1 MQELLQSNGI
11 AGSVEESL
19 KAMLSQKMSMTT
31 TTTQGVDFSE
41 IFANATKKQKE
52 LADFASSSTKNKTNQ
67 TTVSTKKIKNENN
80 INDNSKIQNTQN
92 EDKKLNKQDKVES
105 ENKTENTASK
115 DEKNVENTNNEE
127 LEKVTA
133 QLEEAINI
141 SKETAIIETI
151 DISNIDTVEKTTTE
165 DTKETTNENTTLKTE
180 NKTNATQETKALDN
194 LQKIEIDLAEVDK
207 TDESTTETAED
218 ITTINTKA
226 TDKTAQTKGANEID
240 LAEVDE
246 LDVASEETKA
256 LKGKIFV
263 DSENIQNE
271 TGMSLD
277 EIMSS
282 NEPNIE
288 GIVEEKI
295 LKDLNL
301 NVDEIMLGT
310 KASTD
315 ASSKLTSN
323 ASEQMF
329 KMSLEKTFGAK
340 TEAGNIQALQ
350 NNAQA
355 SNNAGHNENQSLNL
369 SNQSTQNK
377 VQDFK
382 QATTSA
388 SAKFSEVQKQDIL
401 DQITAKFDQL
411 KTNGNAKITL
421 TLRPND
427 LGRVVIEMSQ
437 DKNGVSATILAQN
450 EDVKKLLEQ
459 DIEGLR
465 SKLAQAGVQVDNIVI
480 KTPEGA
486 NNNSDLAQDFKENS
500 RKEENAKENNSNQ
513 QNKNS
518 NNQNSSEN
526 SEHHHQR
533 SYYQESLVENYE
545 SYEGIKVGNNGFI
558 RTR

>member
-1 MQELLQSNGI
+1 MLKRVKDKNL
-11 AGSVEESL
+11 EE
-19 KAMLSQKMSMTT
+19 
-31 TTTQGVDFSE
+31 
-41 IFANATKKQKE
+41 
-52 LADFASSSTKNKTNQ
+52 
-67 TTVSTKKIKNENN
+67 
-80 INDNSKIQNTQN
+80 
-92 EDKKLNKQDKVES
+92 
-105 ENKTENTASK
+105 
-115 DEKNVENTNNEE
+115 TNNKE

-141 SKETAIIETI
+141 SKETSIIETI
-151 DISNIDTVEKTTTE
+151 DISNIDTEEKTTTGE
-165 DTKETTNENTTLKTE
+165 SKETAEENTTLKTE
-180 NKTNATQETKALDN
+180 NKLSATQETKAIDN
-194 LQKIEIDLAEVDK
+194 LQKIEIDLAAVE
-207 TDESTTETAED
+207 ETTETTTETVED
-218 ITTINTKA
+218 ITTINTK
-226 TDKTAQTKGANEID
+226 TTEKTTQTKGTNEID
-240 LAEVDE
+240 LAEIDE
-246 LDVASEETKA
+246 ADVAVEDTKT

-271 TGMSLD
+271 TNMTLD

-288 GIVEEKI
+288 GIVEDKI

-301 NVDEIMLGT
+301 NVDEIMLGSKANTDTST
-310 KASTD
+310 KF
-315 ASSKLTSN
+315 TSN

-340 TEAGNIQALQ
+340 AEAGNIQALQ

-355 SNNAGHNENQSLNL
+355 SNNATHGENQSLNL
-369 SNQSTQNK
+369 SNQNAQNK

-382 QATTSA
+382 QATASA
-388 SAKFSEVQKQDIL
+388 SSKFNEVQKNDIL

-411 KTNGNAKITL
+411 KNNGNAKITL

-459 DIEGLR
+459 DIEGLKT
-465 SKLAQAGVQVDNIVI
+465 KLAQAGVQVDNVVI
-480 KTPEGA
+480 KTAEGA
-486 NNNSDLAQDFKENS
+486 NNNQTLEQDFKENNQ
-500 RKEENAKENNSNQ
+500 KEENSRENNSNP

-526 SEHHHQR
+526 SERQNER

>member
-1 MQELLQSNGI
+1 MQELLQTNGI
-11 AGSVEESL
+11 AGTVEESL
-19 KAMLSQKMSMTT
+19 KAMLSQKMTMTS
-31 TTTQGVDFSE
+31 TTQGMDFSE

-52 LADFASSSTKNKTNQ
+52 LADFASSNTKNKTTQ
-67 TTVSTKKIKNENN
+67 TTVSTKKLKTENN
-80 INDNSKIQNTQN
+80 IGDNSKIQDTQS
-92 EDKKLNKQDKVES
+92 EDKKLSKQDKADT
-105 ENKTENTASK
+105 ENKTENTTSK
-115 DEKNVENTNNEE
+115 EEKNTENTDNKE
-127 LEKVTA
+127 LEKITA
-133 QLEEAINI
+133 QLEEAANI
-141 SKETAIIETI
+141 SKETSIIETI
-151 DISNIDTVEKTTTE
+151 DISNIDTLEKTATE
-165 DTKETTNENTTLKTE
+165 ENTETASENTTQKTE
-180 NKTNATQETKALDN
+180 NKLNATQETKAIDN
-194 LQKIEIDLAEVDK
+194 LQKIEIDLAEA
-207 TDESTTETAED
+207 EETTETKADTTEEL
-218 ITTINTKA
+218 TTINTKS
-226 TDKTAQTKGANEID
+226 TEKTTQTQNTNEID
-240 LAEVDE
+240 LTEVDE
-246 LDVASEETKA
+246 LDVAIEDTKT

-271 TGMSLD
+271 TNMTLD

-282 NEPNIE
+282 NEQNIE

-301 NVDEIMLGT
+301 NVDEIMLGS

-315 ASSKLTSN
+315 TSSKLTSN

-340 TEAGNIQALQ
+340 AEAGSVQALQ

-355 SNNAGHNENQSLNL
+355 SNNASNGENQGLNL
-369 SNQSTQNK
+369 QNQGTQNK

-382 QATTSA
+382 QATASA
-388 SAKFSEVQKQDIL
+388 STKFSEVQKQDIL

-450 EDVKKLLEQ
+450 EDVKRMLEQ

-486 NNNSDLAQDFKENS
+486 NNNSNLAQDFKENNH
-500 RKEENAKENNSNQ
+500 KEENSKENNSNS

-526 SEHHHQR
+526 SNEHRQR

>member
-1 MQELLQSNGI
+1 MQELLQSNSI
-11 AGSVEESL
+11 AGTAEESL
-19 KAMLSQKMSMTT
+19 KTKLSQKLTMSTT
-31 TTTQGVDFSE
+31 SQGIDFSE

-52 LADFASSSTKNKTNQ
+52 LSDYASSSAKNKTTQSTTNQ
-67 TTVSTKKIKNENN
+67 NKIKTDNAAS
-80 INDNSKIQNTQN
+80 DNSKIQNNQN
-92 EDKKLNKQDKVES
+92 DDKKVKQ
-105 ENKTENTASK
+105 NKTETDEKTKNTSSK
-115 DEKNVENTNNEE
+115 DEKNTENTNNEE

-133 QLEEAINI
+133 QLEEATNAT
-141 SKETAIIETI
+141 KERAIIEAI
-151 DISNIDTVEKTTTE
+151 DISNIDTDITKTAE
-165 DTKETTNENTTLKTE
+165 NKETAGENTNLKTETDLSAVQNTKLNETIENLEINLADVENTTETTTDTTE
-180 NKTNATQETKALDN
+180 N
-194 LQKIEIDLAEVDK
+194 
-207 TDESTTETAED
+207 
-218 ITTINTKA
+218 ITTINTKTA
-226 TDKTAQTKGANEID
+226 DKTTQTQKTNEID
-240 LAEVDE
+240 LSEIDDTDVLAEDNQ
-246 LDVASEETKA
+246 A

-263 DSENIQNE
+263 DSDNIQNE
-271 TGMSLD
+271 TNMTLD

-282 NEPNIE
+282 NDVSIE

-310 KASTD
+310 NTTD
-315 ASSKLTSN
+315 TSSKLTGN

-329 KMSLEKTFGAK
+329 KMSLEKTFGLK
-340 TEAGNIQALQ
+340 SEAGSVQALQ
-350 NNAQA
+350 NNAA
-355 SNNAGHNENQSLNL
+355 SSNNAAHGENQSLNL
-369 SNQSTQNK
+369 SNQHSQNK

-382 QATTSA
+382 QATTNA
-388 SAKFSEVQKQDIL
+388 SAKFSEVQKNDVL

-411 KTNGNAKITL
+411 KTDGTAKITL

-450 EDVKKLLEQ
+450 EDVKKMLEQ
-459 DIEGLR
+459 DVEGLK

-486 NNNSDLAQDFKENS
+486 NNDSTLAQDFRENEQ
-500 RKEENAKENNSNQ
+500 KEENARENNSNN

-526 SEHHHQR
+526 SEHRQR
-533 SYYQESLVENYE
+533 NFYQESLVENYENFE
-545 SYEGIKVGNNGFI
+545 SYEGIKVGNNGYI